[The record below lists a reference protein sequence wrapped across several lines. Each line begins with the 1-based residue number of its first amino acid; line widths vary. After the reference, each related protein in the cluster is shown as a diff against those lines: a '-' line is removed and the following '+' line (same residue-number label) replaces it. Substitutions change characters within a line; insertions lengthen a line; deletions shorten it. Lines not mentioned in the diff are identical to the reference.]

1 MALAIAFTVLGLVLC
16 VAFVATERAKSRIPE
31 AGTFDS
37 LTLMTLADTLCLND
51 LPQRLTQRAITPK
64 THQATTTS
72 ALQVAVPTAWAP
84 RPIHRR
90 AA

>member
-16 VAFVATERAKSRIPE
+16 VAFVATERAKSRIPG
-31 AGTFDS
+31 AGAFDS
-37 LTLMTLADTLCLND
+37 LTLMTLVDTLCLND
-51 LPQRLTQRAITPK
+51 LPQRLTQRALAPK
-64 THQATTTS
+64 TQATTTS
-72 ALQVAVPTAWAP
+72 ALQVAVPTAWEP